1 MQWKYTMQE
10 TGRKMPT
17 QVTELRSQC
26 FCGAPIDLATMDR
39 HVLAAHM
46 A

>member
-1 MQWKYTMQE
+1 MWDAVYKL
-10 TGRKMPT
+10 PT
-17 QVTELRSQC
+17 QMPELRSRC

-39 HVLAAHM
+39 HVIAAHM